1 MSALVE
7 LHESERWLYHE
18 VGIVRCLLSGSESSC
33 HIWGPVTTYQHT
45 GRIAQCRATRP
56 QSMGQFVVLM
66 ATCTRTRVRWNCWLV
81 GECISL
87 TAQPRDTNYW
97 TVSPIHL
104 HSTKIKRNVHTACL
118 FHWFLTHDISTME
131 TLSNTQLQIYFKTI
145 FCLEQVTRLRP
156 EGQNRLCSPSVF
168 YICIKGPGI
177 ESLWWREFTHPSRWT
192 VRPIQHPTQWVIPG
206 GKETGSWP
214 WPLTSISHWG

>member
-7 LHESERWLYHE
+7 LLESERWVYHE
-18 VGIVRCLLSGSESSC
+18 IGIVWCLLSGSEFSC

-66 ATCTRTRVRWNCWLV
+66 VTCTRTRVRWNCWLV
-81 GECISL
+81 GECSSL

-104 HSTKIKRNVHTACL
+104 HSTKIKRNVHTAWPFLLISYARHQHNGNTVKHATTNL
-118 FHWFLTHDISTME
+118 FLNDILFRTGHMFTSKRVKPLV
-131 TLSNTQLQIYFKTI
+131 LS
-145 FCLEQVTRLRP
+145 FCVL
-156 EGQNRLCSPSVF
+156 
-168 YICIKGPGI
+168 YMYKGPGDRVPLVLRFSAPFKI
-177 ESLWWREFTHPSRWT
+177 DREAHPAPYTMVHSR
-192 VRPIQHPTQWVIPG
+192 G
-206 GKETGSWP
+206 
-214 WPLTSISHWG
+214 